1 MPLPIPRLDDRSFQD
16 LVDDAKR
23 LVQQR
28 CPTWTDHNVSD
39 PGVTL
44 LELFAWMT
52 DIVLYRL
59 NRVPDRLYLKFLELV
74 GIAPFPPTAARVD
87 ITFRLTAPRPATVT
101 VAAGTQAATRRI
113 HDSDPVVFTTVEPI
127 DIVPCELSALGTVDA
142 AGQTI
147 DRTTELERAQ
157 PFLCFSS
164 PPAPDEYLLIGLSVA
179 TPRCLV
185 ALRID
190 CEIQGHGVDPRW
202 PPLSW
207 EAWTEDGWLPC
218 ELERDDTG
226 GLNIAG
232 DVLLHVPAGHVRT
245 LLAGSLA
252 GWLRCRITPAAEGQE
267 PYSDSPRIVSITAHT
282 IGGTATA
289 VHAAVVEMEEL
300 GVSSGVAGQ
309 RFALAH
315 RPVVPDQPEPVLE
328 VSPAGPVDADDP
340 WQEWRLIDNFAASEP
355 GDQVFRLDHLTGEV
369 EFGPAVRQPDGT
381 MRQFGAV
388 PPNGA
393 RLRVRGYRVGGGA
406 AGNVAA
412 HLVTVLKSSVPYLRG
427 EVDNRQP
434 ASGGVDGETIAEMR
448 ARAPLALRA
457 RDRAVTAT
465 DCEQLARQAAPEV
478 GRVTCLPVTVD
489 DPALRLLVVPRVPTD
504 TPVSFADLVPSPE
517 LLSSIASYLEPR
529 RIVGTRLLVVP
540 PVYQAVTVVATA
552 RAHDRRRAGPVEKAA
567 LAALHRY
574 LHPLAGGPDGTGW
587 PYGRSV
593 HVGEIF
599 AVLQQ
604 VKGIELVDD
613 VKLFPADAVTGRRGE
628 PTRRID
634 VAPNALVFGY
644 QHVLKVEV

>member
-1 MPLPIPRLDDRSFQD
+1 MPFPIPRLDDRSFQD

-28 CPTWTDHNVSD
+28 CPSWTDHNVSD

-52 DIVLYRL
+52 DIVVYRL

-74 GIAPFPPTAARVD
+74 GIVPFPPTAARVD
-87 ITFRLTAPRPATVT
+87 VTFRLTAPRPATVT
-101 VAAGTQAATRRI
+101 VPPGTQMATRRI
-113 HDSDPVVFTTVEPI
+113 HDAEPVVFTTVEVI

-142 AGQTI
+142 QGQTI
-147 DRTTELERAQ
+147 DRSTELDRSQ

-164 PPAPDEYLLIGLSVA
+164 PPVPDECLLIGLSAAV
-179 TPRCLV
+179 PRCLV

-190 CEIQGHGVDPRW
+190 CDIQGHGVDPRW
-202 PPLSW
+202 PPLIW

-226 GLNIAG
+226 GLNVAG
-232 DVLLHVPAGHVRT
+232 DVLLHVPSGHVRT

-252 GWLRCRITPAAEGQE
+252 GWLRCRITPTAERQE
-267 PYSDSPRIVSITAHT
+267 PYSDSPRISSVKAHT

-289 VHAAVVEMEEL
+289 VHAAVIDVEQL
-300 GVSSGVAGQ
+300 GVSEGVSGQ
-309 RFALAH
+309 RFPLAY

-328 VSPAGPVDADDP
+328 VSVAEPVDADDQWEQ
-340 WQEWRLIDNFAASEP
+340 WQLVDSFAAYGP
-355 GDQVFRLDHLTGEV
+355 TDRVFRLDHMTGEI
-369 EFGPAVRQPDGT
+369 ELGPAVRQPDGT

-388 PPNGA
+388 APKGS
-393 RLRVRGYRVGGGA
+393 RLRIRGYRVGGGS

-412 HLVTVLKSSVPYLRG
+412 HLVTVLKSSIPYLRA

-434 ASGGVDGETIAEMR
+434 ALGGVDGETIAEMR
-448 ARAPLALRA
+448 DRAPLALRA
-457 RDRAVTAT
+457 RDRAVTVA

-478 GRVTCLPVTVD
+478 GRVTCLPVTAD
-489 DPALRLLVVPRVPTD
+489 DPALRLLVVPRVPVD
-504 TPVSFADLVPSPE
+504 TPVSFADLVPPPD
-517 LLSSIASYLEPR
+517 LLSSIAAYLEPR
-529 RIVGTRLLVVP
+529 RIVGSRLLVVP
-540 PVYQAVTVVATA
+540 PVYQGVTVVATA
-552 RAHDRRRAGPVEKAA
+552 RARDRRKASAVEKAA

-587 PYGRSV
+587 PYGRPV
-593 HVGEIF
+593 HIGEIY

-604 VKGIELVDD
+604 VRGIELVDD

-644 QHVLKVEV
+644 QHVLRVEV